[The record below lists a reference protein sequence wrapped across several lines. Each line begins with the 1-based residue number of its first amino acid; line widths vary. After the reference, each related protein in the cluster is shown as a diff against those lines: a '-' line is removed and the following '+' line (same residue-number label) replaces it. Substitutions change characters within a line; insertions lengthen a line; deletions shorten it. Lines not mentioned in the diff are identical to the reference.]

1 MFASRWL
8 DTQLFNLGFAESY
21 NEVFFFKQKGSMIE
35 DVEDILQSR
44 AFEDNFITFI
54 GDNVDHNIVF
64 LYGKGTFHV
73 MGVIAVVTNKGHFIN

>member
-1 MFASRWL
+1 
-8 DTQLFNLGFAESY
+8 
-21 NEVFFFKQKGSMIE
+21 MIE

-54 GDNVDHNIVF
+54 GDNGDHNIVF